1 MRWWERNLH
10 PRVSGER
17 LVIVISRKPSVNFKC
32 WVLYILIIYDR
43 GWGNVLVCKKNIDCY
58 RVESHQLSHDSQTI
72 PHCAACQAPERD
84 VEPRLKKL
92 NKICKSRHITWSR
105 GNSEGCPR
113 KIWKPPSSEKTEPSL
128 TLQNNNYCNN
138 IESGTTIKQNTKKM
152 NRTCWSSCQVRL
164 WALGLVLE

>member
-1 MRWWERNLH
+1 MTISNNEMMRKKPASTCIWREAGHGHFKKTQRQL
-10 PRVSGER
+10 
-17 LVIVISRKPSVNFKC
+17 LVLSVMIEDEEKC
-32 WVLYILIIYDR
+32 QFV
-43 GWGNVLVCKKNIDCY
+43 KKICY
-58 RVESHQLSHDSQTI
+58 RVASHQLSHGSQTL
-72 PHCAACQAPERD
+72 PHCAVCQAPERD

-138 IESGTTIKQNTKKM
+138 IESGITIKQNTRKK
-152 NRTCWSSCQVRL
+152 
-164 WALGLVLE
+164 